1 MRFDVHCE
9 CKEPYGR
16 VWARFRKEM
25 STPGKG
31 SIKIMNN
38 FSSEQDIGGNMTG
51 IGHLIE
57 MGMRSLL
64 DRNL

>member
-1 MRFDVHCE
+1 MYIVNAKSLKGE
-9 CKEPYGR
+9 SGQGSEK
-16 VWARFRKEM
+16 KM

-31 SIKIMNN
+31 SIKKMNN
-38 FSSEQDIGGNMTG
+38 FGSEQDIGRNMTG

>member
-1 MRFDVHCE
+1 MYIVNAKSLMGASGQGSE
-9 CKEPYGR
+9 K
-16 VWARFRKEM
+16 KM

-38 FSSEQDIGGNMTG
+38 LGSEQDIGRNMTG
-51 IGHLIE
+51 KGHLIE

>member
-1 MRFDVHCE
+1 M
-9 CKEPYGR
+9 
-16 VWARFRKEM
+16 M

-38 FSSEQDIGGNMTG
+38 LGSEQDIGRNMTG
-51 IGHLIE
+51 KGHLIE

-64 DRNL
+64 DKNL